1 MSRLRA
7 PRHALAAAS
16 IVLASL
22 AAPAHAVDVPSLIGQ
37 ADDAALV
44 TVYLV
49 PSMMIYRSGLDEAHM
64 QQQSCRYATSGPAGI
79 RAVVKLLKAAN
90 LAASAIY
97 QSLDLREGVYLT
109 MADGSQST
117 FVFQDNHG
125 GRTPVLG
132 VAGTSGGGSF
142 QTTAVIA
149 NQNLSEDLRAWAVQ
163 FGGVGSG
170 SACERAVPLPLGPPK

>member
-1 MSRLRA
+1 M
-7 PRHALAAAS
+7 PRPRVLHLFLVAAF
-16 IVLASL
+16 VGFGSL
-22 AAPAHAVDVPSLIGQ
+22 ATAARAIDVARLIGQ
-37 ADDAALV
+37 ADDAAVV

-49 PSMMIYRSGLDEAHM
+49 PPMMLYRAALDEARM
-64 QQQSCRYATSGPAGI
+64 QEQSCRYATSEPAGI

-90 LAASAIY
+90 VETSAVY

-132 VAGTSGGGSF
+132 VAGSSGGGIF

-149 NQNLSEDLRAWAVQ
+149 NQNLSEDLREWAVQ

-170 SACERAVPLPLGPPK
+170 PACARAVPLPLGPPK